1 MYIKTVMNADKKRRS
16 MEDTAAVLQAR
27 RQIDEAKE
35 AQKEAI
41 AKRDRDLKAYAESYR
56 APFSITT
63 PSTEK
68 MMDETYSTLLSLYS
82 AQNGGDISAAERR
95 IAQNSAIQAAFNI
108 SSPAKANAMR
118 NRILSSLGLP
128 EDDDSFMQEVVDAI
142 PIDGLRKKKS
152 RLYEELIL
160 TENEA
165 SRRKLLDQIAE
176 IDDDIAKRG
185 RQGEHNVLGNTLIDA
200 VPTATQVTKF
210 ALKSALVA
218 LAANGIAY
226 GMGASAAINGT
237 FAKIAAR
244 PGLGYLADVAGL
256 SGGAGGV
263 ASRVVGF
270 YDIYHDERG
279 GAIEELMQLSDSE
292 GRKLDRNTIANYAT
306 MIGLVNGLLEFATP
320 DPYTKA
326 LLSLSAGNPVRS
338 TVARSISRAV
348 KRGLLT
354 YAGGVLSEST
364 EEGLQGFAGEYIKIL
379 AQEFSNAKLGTSFNL
394 SEDRLK
400 KSFSIGWDAFKSS
413 IPDMMVTGIM
423 PFAVD
428 TSIEVS
434 KTVKAK
440 KDAEKITPASKEESP
455 AQVHTVTVDSFRNVE
470 RKFDSAEDEKS
481 AINEYMHQVQGGATI
496 APEPEKG
503 EEKSDSGKSAKE
515 KKPAQAK
522 TAPAPADI
530 STVPQDGVVAFS
542 TAPAP
547 GAQPDHTQEE
557 ESRLPPADPN
567 YPVIYIDNGATP
579 WQVNEEHL
587 TPVKLV
593 AFTKADGTV
602 VYTPVDEVEALK
614 LNLARQLGISHV
626 NVTVEQANGNTYRTE
641 YYNMAELDRKSA
653 GKVDNGNVYVYI
665 DPSKQTIEGT
675 KTDSGNTRLG
685 AEWNPVPITKKEWDA
700 HLADAFANGIDVS
713 EKKDGSVI
721 AMTKADMKALYDT
734 LVAGRF
740 GEKIRFQNIHA
751 AYSFQSNYNR
761 GKKDSKGNKIA
772 PSPFAGWF
780 EWTYKDENGEE
791 HTVRVVN
798 LESREY
804 KGHVRKIKEAEAA
817 EAARKAEEK
826 KVQKEQREAEKK
838 KLDEE
843 KAARKAER
851 ERKKAEKEA
860 AKAERQEKETALEKL
875 RKDLVSLE
883 DVNNDRKKFNAILD
897 AVKKNEALSD
907 EDRADI
913 EQKAEKV
920 KKQRGESKQN
930 SATALLR
937 EAIAKA
943 EKNLEVKKDAEEKI
957 VVPEDVSE
965 SIDQQKEGIDAK
977 AELEET
983 GNEIE
988 SPAETE
994 EVQEASEQVD
1004 KAEKVAE
1011 EVKVEPAPVQNQEE
1025 PASAPA
1031 QEEKKDPATEFA
1043 DSLSFSIDEAREKT
1057 KKQRTEMEN
1066 TVVAILDSA
1075 TGADK
1080 MMAMARSLLHD
1091 AEDMLP
1097 FFPDGLPESVK
1108 SKLSAIQ
1115 ARLEERRQKLRFKN
1129 GERGNAMRDLAGFYR
1144 HFLAGDTEEY
1154 DVSENVA
1161 VPQKEEQKAKPAEK
1175 PAEKPV
1181 EQKQEKP
1188 AAKETKPKEEPPRRS
1203 GFRKMASPAV
1213 TAPANADRKLADAIH
1228 VENATVAEESKKKV
1242 KKADKAVEEASKK
1255 KADSLSAEEKR
1266 KQKIREEIEKK
1277 EAEYETVTIRR
1288 AYSGVVKDMYE
1299 KDSPLEKDLEKMD
1312 AVHYSFS
1319 TALDAFKRIIA
1330 MFEKTWE
1337 SRPWILAGGIDKVD
1351 KNFGYVLAGAK
1362 TLLTKAQ
1369 TEIENPEKAKS
1380 YSEAFRD
1387 GVARLVDLKNK
1398 IASKGRME
1406 LPEEAYM
1413 PRIEEGASPEKTSL
1427 EKARE
1432 LKPLIQARVFSDMQ
1446 QAFGTAASSRTA
1458 EILAEHIA
1466 MGIQLVSEATG
1477 IPSAVLLSK
1486 KVYVRF
1492 VSDADL
1498 AREQKKTDSNGQP
1511 LHDVDLKGVR
1521 GWEQYDK
1528 ATGTVS
1534 IYLTKNANEKTVLHE
1549 LAHGLRHLMT
1559 PEQNAEFEKVY
1570 GIPLGS
1576 EWSKDVEERFADD
1589 FTRYVDLG
1597 VAPTEGLRSIFALL
1611 RGILE
1616 RVKSALGPID
1626 TSVAVA
1632 FDRLFS
1638 GKIGRESNAVSPAG
1652 TSPTL
1657 NDIASGENSLF
1668 EDEQEAQRQ
1677 LDEVRKKY
1685 EGTDRWMNAPNGEP
1699 TKLTERQ
1706 WLLVRTP
1713 NFIRWFGDWENG
1725 KANGIVGSNG
1735 EPLIFYHGTR
1745 AEFSV
1750 FDTSEEGNERK
1761 PFEGVWDADYPEGM
1775 MFATTDRD
1783 AAKYYGSI
1791 VMPLFVKNYGNVV
1804 DAESWPDA
1812 VDMLDNQG
1820 YSSENIFVRVGENDG
1835 FAVFSSS
1842 NDVKSATDNV
1852 GTFST
1857 ENDNIYYD
1865 TSKDETAPI
1874 QDKDLTPEE
1883 DSAGTRDQ
1891 SRSRSRDANVQNIGL
1906 QLSPIQSLR
1915 MLNSGY
1921 YLTDQLVDKL
1931 AGGGLGADENMQKI
1945 FQKEQED
1952 RQLMKQFN
1960 LLAEASKYNDTQKD
1974 KFIEDM
1980 VFKYRL
1986 ENVGKEIRI
1995 RDILE
2000 KAFAYAHCETPME
2013 ARRNFISSFSTRSA
2027 IDNLKKNLIGY
2038 KAVIVSNGKLV
2049 ARSLTPRNTR
2059 IVGLLNDI
2067 GSDLGDAAYNAV
2079 FEDIKEHTDE
2089 WQDLVFNLTKRRDSI
2104 RTSVNENGDVVY
2116 SSEMSDDAVYQQY
2129 LLSFNSDYHF
2139 APLRSETTVAERNI
2153 RGQAEEED
2161 AEIQQAIAAVTENV
2175 RETPSMID
2183 AEPYASMNF
2192 SNAQQAILEEH
2203 DLALAIEK
2211 KKLQER
2217 VDAEIQKAVSECEEK
2232 VRKIEAESKHAK
2244 KKIEAEMNDRI
2255 AELKGNGETREADE
2269 KRIREEYAERL
2280 AKTVREYATRLAT
2293 ARRLVSYAVKAKTRE
2308 MNRKMLTQKRELDTR
2323 MQERL
2328 QNLKASMIDR
2338 QNRARIERSIKK
2350 KMKYNS
2356 STHSARLFDTLQFLC
2371 AIRGTKMQ
2379 TRTMAEN
2386 EAIMGDLLENRSTLD
2401 TLDPTGKQQRDKV
2414 IEGYDENAYE
2424 VIAVESDDL
2433 SLQNVGVARR
2443 SDISW
2448 DMEKLPFYLQT
2459 LKDRRVNVIG
2469 TGTGSFDSGYIDKEG
2484 NVHNTTDDDIFA
2496 LVEQTLNGEVSYSE
2510 WSTDAQRKLLE
2521 MLNLA
2526 RGYAA
2531 DELKQRKEKQ
2541 KNEAVESA
2549 NAMFEDIDPHFFSDE
2564 SKRRFASKQL
2574 IAQKFRDAVKRE
2586 ISMDELED
2594 RENLILAIEGAD
2606 ASLYKEEGI
2615 FDEDGTLIVPIEEA
2629 IEDYEKRYL
2638 NGDGSEKSVEQI
2650 LQGYFR
2656 KNEEEVRHYVGL
2668 HVSQFIDK
2676 KEFGKLTSL
2685 WKTISAL
2692 IIHPYDLARNLE
2704 RFREGGGEFT
2714 KVMLREVHEFMD
2726 KKIRKVNERR
2736 KAFADLFKET
2746 FGKDIQYRSG
2756 EDLLGSK
2763 KVPEGKRA
2771 LHYSEDSINAGK
2783 EAELTREQMI
2793 TAYIYARG
2801 GENSKSFR
2809 NLSNRNG
2816 NMFDKNDLDEMS
2828 VRPSEFLTDEELKI
2842 ANYMMEE
2849 ISTRWDK
2856 MASVALEEDNIIL
2869 ERIPYYFP
2877 LYGTRQM
2884 VLDDGKAVRG
2894 PVITDSSTRGVH
2906 ERTNGIYPMDL
2917 NGIST
2922 YLREIE
2928 KQEQYIAG
2936 RHWTKKVERLVGNRV
2951 GNIYNIVDR
2960 TYGKSFANALYLYM
2974 QRVTGGEGRRIEDLD
2989 NQLKGLNVFVSR
3001 TALAH
3006 VAFRLLT
3013 VIRQTLSTIPGIVGN
3028 VGGRNF
3034 AKAFKAVF
3042 MDNVVIIDG
3051 EEFDAIEFMKKMDYK
3066 IEYRGSGDIG
3076 IEDYKNEALSARGHN
3091 EKVDW
3096 ILNLG
3101 TRPMEWMDNKIA
3113 QLVWFSNYLEQMDK
3127 LENEI
3132 PEFEKRQKEAC
3143 ARASDIVASTQSI
3156 SRVEDIS
3163 TLQATKNP
3171 FVRAAI
3177 MFTNDLFQM
3186 WNLIF
3191 QNGVAEGME
3200 KWHSE
3205 EMAALSKTER
3215 FRKLFAPVAT
3225 KVLLVPA
3232 LVAACSAIL
3241 SLGWVSD
3248 DDDDEKEGIFSFS
3261 DFIKDFRKEMAAYY
3275 IPVMGPAAQDSMES
3289 FPNNPIPMV
3298 SSFRKALDTLVLPSE
3313 KQKAAGFKARAL
3325 QAGEY
3330 LLDTSIDAS
3339 AYFGMPTDAIKS
3351 TKRVAKNN
3359 FNLFYFIS
3367 TNAGYATD
3375 NLFNRTE
3382 R

>member
-1 MYIKTVMNADKKRRS
+1 MYLNTVINAWKKYDA
-16 MEDTAAVLQAR
+16 MEKVGSAQRAEAQAE
-27 RQIDEAKE
+27 EAKAATEKAIDGRQRE
-35 AQKEAI
+35 AQ
-41 AKRDRDLKAYAESYR
+41 RFAESYS
-56 APFSITT
+56 APFAIST
-63 PSTEK
+63 PETEK
-68 MMDETYSTLLSLYS
+68 RMDMTYSALLSLYS

-95 IAQNSAIQAAFNI
+95 IAQNGVIQAAFGI
-108 SSPAKANAMR
+108 HTQEEADAKR
-118 NRILSSLGLP
+118 NTILRSLGLP
-128 EDDDSFMQEVVDAI
+128 GDDESFMQEVVDAI

-165 SRRKLLDQIAE
+165 SRRKLLGQIAE

-244 PGLGYLADVAGL
+244 PGFGYLADVAGL

-379 AQEFSNAKLGTSFNL
+379 AQEYSNAKLGTSFNL

-400 KSFSIGWDAFKSS
+400 QAFSTGWEAFKESV
-413 IPDMMVTGIM
+413 PDMMVTEFL

-428 TSIEVS
+428 TSIEVA

-547 GAQPDHTQEE
+547 DAQPDHTVEE
-557 ESRLPPADPN
+557 EEKLPAADPN

-587 TPVKLV
+587 TPVRLV
-593 AFTKADGTV
+593 EFTRADGSV
-602 VYTPVDEVEALK
+602 VYIPVDEVEALK
-614 LNLARQLGISHV
+614 VNLARQLGISHV
-626 NVTVEQANGNTYRTE
+626 NVTVERANGNTYRTE

-685 AEWNPVPITKKEWDA
+685 AEWNPVPITQKEWDA

-798 LESREY
+798 MESKEY

-826 KVQKEQREAEKK
+826 KIKQEQREAEKK

-860 AKAERQEKETALEKL
+860 AKAETAKKETALEKL

-883 DVNNDRKKFNAILD
+883 DVNNDRKKFNAIID
-897 AVKKNEALSD
+897 AVKENEALSD
-907 EDRADI
+907 EERAEI
-913 EQKAEKV
+913 AQKAEEV
-920 KKQRGESKQN
+920 KKKRGQSKQS
-930 SATALLR
+930 SATELLR
-937 EAIAKA
+937 NAIEKA
-943 EKNLEVKKDAEEKI
+943 EKNLAEGKAAEEKT

-994 EVQEASEQVD
+994 EVQEATEQVD

-1011 EVKVEPAPVQNQEE
+1011 EVKVE

-1043 DSLSFSIDEAREKT
+1043 DSLSFSIDEAREKP

-1066 TVVAILDSA
+1066 TVVAILDST
-1075 TGADK
+1075 TGADR
-1080 MMAMARSLLHD
+1080 MMAMARALLHD

-1097 FFPDGLPESVK
+1097 FFPDGLPESVR
-1108 SKLSAIQ
+1108 SKLAAIQ
-1115 ARLEERRQKLRFKN
+1115 ARLEERRQKLRFQN
-1129 GERGNAMRDLAGFYR
+1129 GERGNAMRDLAGFYS
-1144 HFLAGDTEEY
+1144 HFLAGETEEY
-1154 DVSENVA
+1154 DVSANAA
-1161 VPQKEEQKAKPAEK
+1161 VPQVAEQKPAEQKAKTEEK
-1175 PAEKPV
+1175 PA

-1188 AAKETKPKEEPPRRS
+1188 AAKETKPKEEKPRQS
-1203 GFRKMASPAV
+1203 GFRKKASPAV
-1213 TAPANADRKLADAIH
+1213 SAPANADRKLSDAIH
-1228 VENATVAEESKKKV
+1228 VENATIAEESRKKV
-1242 KKADKAVEEASKK
+1242 QKADKAVEEASKK

-1266 KQKIREEIEKK
+1266 KQKIKEELEKK
-1277 EAEYETVTIRR
+1277 KAEYDTVTIRR
-1288 AYSGVVKDMYE
+1288 AYSGVVKDMYDRDSPFE
-1299 KDSPLEKDLEKMD
+1299 KDFGRMD
-1312 AVHYSFS
+1312 TDHYSFS

-1351 KNFGYVLAGAK
+1351 KNFGYVLARAK
-1362 TLLTKAQ
+1362 TLLADAGTK
-1369 TEIENPEKAKS
+1369 IEDPERAES
-1380 YSEAFRD
+1380 YSAAFRE
-1387 GVARLVDLKNK
+1387 GIARLVDLKNR

-1432 LKPLIQARVFSDMQ
+1432 LQPLIKARVFSDMQ

-1466 MGIQLVSEATG
+1466 MGMQLVSEATG

-1498 AREQKKTDSNGQP
+1498 VSEQKKTDSNGQP

-1576 EWSKDVEERFADD
+1576 EWSKEVEERFADD

-1597 VAPTEGLRSIFALL
+1597 SAPTEGLRSIFALL

-1626 TSVAVA
+1626 PSVAVA

-1638 GKIGRESNAVSPAG
+1638 GK
-1652 TSPTL
+1652 L
-1657 NDIASGENSLF
+1657 NG
-1668 EDEQEAQRQ
+1668 
-1677 LDEVRKKY
+1677 
-1685 EGTDRWMNAPNGEP
+1685 
-1699 TKLTERQ
+1699 
-1706 WLLVRTP
+1706 
-1713 NFIRWFGDWENG
+1713 G
-1725 KANGIVGSNG
+1725 KN
-1735 EPLIFYHGTR
+1735 
-1745 AEFSV
+1745 
-1750 FDTSEEGNERK
+1750 
-1761 PFEGVWDADYPEGM
+1761 
-1775 MFATTDRD
+1775 
-1783 AAKYYGSI
+1783 
-1791 VMPLFVKNYGNVV
+1791 
-1804 DAESWPDA
+1804 AES
-1812 VDMLDNQG
+1812 
-1820 YSSENIFVRVGENDG
+1820 
-1835 FAVFSSS
+1835 
-1842 NDVKSATDNV
+1842 SAK
-1852 GTFST
+1852 
-1857 ENDNIYYD
+1857 
-1865 TSKDETAPI
+1865 TSKALYDLAEGETAPI

-1883 DSAGTRDQ
+1883 DSTGTRDQ

-1906 QLSPIQSLR
+1906 QLSPIKALR

-1921 YLTDQLVDKL
+1921 YLTDQLVDKI
-1931 AGGGLGADENMQKI
+1931 AEGGLDADENMQKI

-1960 LLAEASKYNDTQKD
+1960 LLAEASKYTDTQKD
-1974 KFIEDM
+1974 MFIEDM

-1986 ENVGKEIRI
+1986 ENVGKEIKI

-2013 ARRNFISSFSTRSA
+2013 ARQNFISSFSTRSA

-2059 IVGLLNDI
+2059 IVGLLEDI

-2139 APLRSETTVAERNI
+2139 APLRNEREVAEKNI

-2161 AEIQQAIAAVTENV
+2161 AEIQKAIAAVTENV

-2192 SNAQQAILEEH
+2192 SNAQQAIIEEH

-2232 VRKIEAESKHAK
+2232 VKKIEAESKRAK

-2255 AELKGNGETREADE
+2255 ARLKGNGETREADE

-2280 AKTVREYATRLAT
+2280 EKTVREYATRLAT

-2308 MNRKMLTQKRELDTR
+2308 MNRKMLTQKHRLDAE

-2328 QNLKASMIDR
+2328 KNLRAAMLDR

-2379 TRTMAEN
+2379 SRTMAEN

-2401 TLDPTGKQQRDKV
+2401 TLDPTGKQQRDAV
-2414 IEGYDENAYE
+2414 IKDYDENAYE
-2424 VIAVESDDL
+2424 IIAVESDDP
-2433 SLQNVGVARR
+2433 SLKNVGVARR
-2443 SDISW
+2443 SDIKW
-2448 DMEKLPFYLQT
+2448 DPEKPPFYIRT
-2459 LKDRRVNVIG
+2459 LKELRVNVIG
-2469 TGTGSFDSGYIDKEG
+2469 ASSMSFDSGYIDREG

-2531 DELKQRKEKQ
+2531 EELQQRKEQQ
-2541 KNEAVESA
+2541 KKEAVESA
-2549 NAMFEDIDPHFFSDE
+2549 NAMFEDIDPHFFRSL
-2564 SKRRFASKQL
+2564 SNRIFAAKQL

-2586 ISMDELED
+2586 ISMEELED
-2594 RENLILAIEGAD
+2594 RESLILAIEGAD
-2606 ASLYKEEGI
+2606 ASLYKEEGL
-2615 FDEDGTLIVPIEEA
+2615 FDESGELIVPLEEA
-2629 IEDYEKRYL
+2629 IEDYEEKYL
-2638 NGDGSEKSVEQI
+2638 NRDGSEKSVEQI
-2650 LQGYFR
+2650 LQDYFR
-2656 KNEEEVRHYVGL
+2656 EKEEEVRHYVGL
-2668 HVSQFIDK
+2668 HIAQFMDRKEYGSLK
-2676 KEFGKLTSL
+2676 KL
-2685 WKTISAL
+2685 WKSILAM

-2704 RFREGGGEFT
+2704 RFKEGGGEFT
-2714 KVMLREVHEFMD
+2714 RVMLREVHDFMD
-2726 KKIRKVNERR
+2726 KKTRAVNERR
-2736 KAFADLFKET
+2736 QNFADIFKEL

-2756 EDLLGSK
+2756 DDLLGSK

-2771 LHYSEDSINAGK
+2771 IHYSEDSINAGK
-2783 EAELTREQMI
+2783 EVELTREQMI

-2801 GENSKSFR
+2801 GENSDSFR
-2809 NLSNRNG
+2809 NMSNRNG
-2816 NMFDKNDLDEMS
+2816 NMFEKADLERIS
-2828 VRPSEFLTDEELKI
+2828 VNPSEFLTDEELRL
-2842 ANYMMEE
+2842 ANYMLKE
-2849 ISTRWDK
+2849 ISRKWDDI
-2856 MASVALEEDNIIL
+2856 ASVALEEDNIIL

-2877 LYGTRQM
+2877 MYGHRQM
-2884 VLDDGKAVRG
+2884 ALDDGKAVQG
-2894 PVITDSSTRGVH
+2894 PVISDASTRGTH
-2906 ERTNGIYPMDL
+2906 ERTNGIYPMNL

-2928 KQEQYIAG
+2928 KQEQYING
-2936 RHWTKKVERLVGNRV
+2936 RHWTKKVQRLVGNRV

-2960 TYGKSFANALYLYM
+2960 AYGREFANALYLYL
-2974 QRVTGGEGRRIEDLD
+2974 QRITGGEGRRAEDLD
-2989 NQLKGLNVFVSR
+2989 GRGLNGIVSR

-3006 VAFRLLT
+3006 VAARPLT
-3013 VIRQTLSTIPGIVGN
+3013 VIRQMLSTIPGIAGN

-3034 AKAFKAVF
+3034 ARAFKAVF
-3042 MDNVVIIDG
+3042 MDHVMVVNG
-3051 EEFDAIEFMKKMDYK
+3051 EEFDAIEFMKQMDYK
-3066 IEYRGSGDIG
+3066 IQYRGSGDIN
-3076 IEDYKNEALSARGHN
+3076 IEDYRNEFLSARGHN
-3091 EKVDW
+3091 EKLDW
-3096 ILNLG
+3096 ILNMG
-3101 TRPMEWMDNKIA
+3101 SVPMEWMDNKVA
-3113 QLVWFSNYLEQMDK
+3113 QLVWFANYLEQMDR
-3127 LENEI
+3127 LEGRISN
-3132 PEFEKRQKEAC
+3132 FEERQKEAC
-3143 ARASDIVASTQSI
+3143 ARASDIIASTQST
-3156 SRVEDIS
+3156 SRVEDLS
-3163 TLQATKNP
+3163 SLQADRNP
-3171 FVRAAI
+3171 YKRAVL

-3186 WNLIF
+3186 WNLVF
-3191 QNGVAEGME
+3191 NNGVAEGME

-3205 EMAALSKTER
+3205 ELASLSKTKR
-3215 FRKLFAPVAT
+3215 FLKLFAPVAT
-3225 KVLLVPA
+3225 KVLFVPM
-3232 LVAACSAIL
+3232 LVAGCSALI

-3248 DDDDEKEGIFSFS
+3248 DDDDDDEGLFSLG
-3261 DFIKDFRKEMAAYY
+3261 DFMGDFMKEMAAY
-3275 IPVMGPAAQDSMES
+3275 IPVGGTLFQRSMES
-3289 FPNNPIPMV
+3289 YPDNPVPFV
-3298 SSFRKALDTLVLPSE
+3298 SSGKKAFKTVFAPSE
-3313 KQKAAGFKARAL
+3313 RQLKAGTKARAL
-3325 QAGEY
+3325 QTGEY
-3330 LLDTSIDAS
+3330 LLDTSIEAS
-3339 AYFGMPTDAIKS
+3339 AYFGIPADAIKS
-3351 TKRVAKNN
+3351 MKRVAKNN

-3375 NLFNRTE
+3375 NLFNNTE